1 MSTKDSLRQVVD
13 KTANMGENMKHKYGS
28 KMNINMNRGK
38 YDKFKDDPE
47 SEDESSGASNRF

>member
-1 MSTKDSLRQVVD
+1 MD